1 MVAFAPTSAA
11 GARAI
16 KASAFFP
23 AISPLLGARFG
34 RRPAF
39 VAGEFA
45 VQRRTLGSMRTR
57 RPAAAPAKSRL
68 VDLKF
73 PHPPLLRYPNTGVA
87 TADCGLQMSFTRY
100 EWDVFLSYAHVDD
113 VADVDRKGWV
123 RHLYENVRDRLH
135 RRLGGTPP
143 KIFFDE
149 TSVAANH
156 QLDRLCSAARKSAV
170 FLAVTS
176 TNYADRPWT
185 KKELDAFIDSNPW
198 NESNETRLFAVEC
211 LDPEDRSLL
220 PHPLDNHI
228 GAYLWEDYGSGC
240 RSLRPGTD
248 DYIRAIDKLVNEIA
262 EKLKELRSAP
272 PPPPA
277 PPAVDAGRTVLL
289 AQPTGD
295 LEEAA
300 DQVRSHLGQYG
311 IAVLPT
317 GEYPQGGEAFR
328 VAFTAD
334 LARAALF
341 VQLLGP
347 RLGRKPPDLPE
358 GYTRFQAEAASA
370 SAIEIVQ
377 WRDANLKLDTIED
390 PACRDLLAGEHVIA
404 DTLAGFKAAIVQRMS
419 KPPPPPK
426 PTSSFVFI
434 NAAADDFDLAK
445 QIQQEFPTSALPRLD
460 GKSED
465 VIADLAENMVDC
477 DALIVVNGQTT
488 PFWVRGQLRLY
499 NKLRGKRAAPPRLLE
514 LVVEPPENKEDC
526 GMQLAELK
534 RVRVHAPI
542 NHDTLQPVI
551 AALES

>member
-73 PHPPLLRYPNTGVA
+73 PHPPLLRYPNTGAA

-198 NESNETRLFAVEC
+198 NESNETQLFAVEC

-300 DQVRSHLGQYG
+300 DQVRSHLGQYRHRRPAHG
-311 IAVLPT
+311 RISAGRGGLPRRLHRRPRAR
-317 GEYPQGGEAFR
+317 GALRPA
-328 VAFTAD
+328 
-334 LARAALF
+334 ARAAPRP
-341 VQLLGP
+341 QAAGP
-347 RLGRKPPDLPE
+347 AGGLHAVPGRGRFSLRHRDRPMARRQSEARHDRGPGLP
-358 GYTRFQAEAASA
+358 
-370 SAIEIVQ
+370 
-377 WRDANLKLDTIED
+377 
-390 PACRDLLAGEHVIA
+390 
-404 DTLAGFKAAIVQRMS
+404 
-419 KPPPPPK
+419 
-426 PTSSFVFI
+426 
-434 NAAADDFDLAK
+434 
-445 QIQQEFPTSALPRLD
+445 
-460 GKSED
+460 
-465 VIADLAENMVDC
+465 
-477 DALIVVNGQTT
+477 
-488 PFWVRGQLRLY
+488 
-499 NKLRGKRAAPPRLLE
+499 
-514 LVVEPPENKEDC
+514 
-526 GMQLAELK
+526 
-534 RVRVHAPI
+534 
-542 NHDTLQPVI
+542 
-551 AALES
+551 